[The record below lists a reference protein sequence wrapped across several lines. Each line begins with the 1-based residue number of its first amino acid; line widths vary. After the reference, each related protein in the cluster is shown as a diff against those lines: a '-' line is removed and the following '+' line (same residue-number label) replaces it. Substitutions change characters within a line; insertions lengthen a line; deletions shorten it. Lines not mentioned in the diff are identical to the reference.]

1 VACASVDRQEES
13 SRNVEF
19 MALTHPLASSRRK
32 TIDQKRVLLPGLL
45 DIQLAMRNP
54 PGWFLLQQRS
64 RVRFPILLHTK
75 PSPQPTL
82 LLTRATVDF
91 NICENTACY
100 YTPHPRRRRL
110 HIVLPQTKTLTP
122 TFLPIPHTREEKKTH
137 NRKTPK
143 KIDVTLPIHSCAIPL
158 HHHHLLLLLLLLLL
172 TLLLLLLHNCQL
184 ASIQPEGKL

>member
-1 VACASVDRQEES
+1 MAPCSVTPLHSLCLCLLLGHCMMWALSLQYISLHCAIWAHQTQSNTKGMYDISPHKSLGQKWP
-13 SRNVEF
+13 F
-19 MALTHPLASSRRK
+19 LALTCCYQSDSILLLRLCHPQIR
-32 TIDQKRVLLPGLL
+32 DPV
-45 DIQLAMRNP
+45 

-122 TFLPIPHTREEKKTH
+122 TFLPIPHTGE
-137 NRKTPK
+137 
-143 KIDVTLPIHSCAIPL
+143 
-158 HHHHLLLLLLLLLL
+158 
-172 TLLLLLLHNCQL
+172 
-184 ASIQPEGKL
+184 